1 MATQTNLAGN
11 TTIQTALTSSLVLI
25 PTVKSFSSLNTFS
38 SSIMPR
44 DAASNIMI
52 SSGSNN
58 TKLIIDTYDE
68 LISKKLAVKYLDTR
82 FNYFKFPATTVVAL
96 QDINI
101 NLDTIELNLQN
112 EYLFAKYV
120 LSGDTDVNWAAQ
132 STYSAGAGSYP
143 SAGNNGRYGATGGSR
158 DMPSGSLPVISSFD
172 TNGTNKN
179 RFRSD
184 VLNITRG
191 AASGRALIQP
201 INTFSSVEAGN
212 AQLESG
218 GYKITQLIKESG
230 KDLRFRIQIKHYYE
244 SGTDLASGD
253 SQKRNTAQYISNYF
267 ASSSMW
273 FSVIKTGTNG
283 ENKQYRGAF
292 TASFGVG
299 GALQKTITRYETQ
312 TFVLDTIV
320 PNYDFAVGDVF
331 KIGGISKYY
340 ISPAVILDAYTGD
353 DNFPNQYA
361 YHKILK
367 AGTYWSVTD
376 ASKNVDINNQ
386 PL

>member
-1 MATQTNLAGN
+1 MPTNLNNNLIAGSL
-11 TTIQTALTSSLVLI
+11 TGTGSITQTALTSSLVLI

-52 SSGSNN
+52 ASGSNN

-120 LSGDTDVNWAAQ
+120 LSGDTDVNWSPAGA
-132 STYSAGAGSYP
+132 YSAGAGG
-143 SAGNNGRYGATGGSR
+143 ADGRFGATPGAR
-158 DMPSGSLPVISSFD
+158 DMPGGPTPTSIYNPIQSFRDDVTSTTLGSA
-172 TNGTNKN
+172 T
-179 RFRSD
+179 
-184 VLNITRG
+184 
-191 AASGRALIQP
+191 GRALLQP
-201 INTFSSVEAGN
+201 INFNSVEAGN

-230 KDLRFRIQIKHYYE
+230 KDLRFRIQIKHSYD
-244 SGTDLASGD
+244 SGTDVSSGD
-253 SQKRNTAQYISNYF
+253 TALANYMKSYY

-273 FSVIKTGTNG
+273 FSVIKTGVNG

-292 TASFGVG
+292 TASFGIG
-299 GALQKTITRYETQ
+299 GAVQKTITRYETQ
-312 TFVLDTIV
+312 TFVLDTVI
-320 PNYDFAVGDVF
+320 PSYDFAIGDVF
-331 KIGGISKYY
+331 KIGGISKRYM
-340 ISPAVILDAYTGD
+340 PTVILDKYTAND
-353 DNFPNQYA
+353 ATVSNYA
-361 YHKILK
+361 MHKILK